1 MFGKLNNIVTAPHV
15 QCYSHADHA
24 CYSVE
29 QRLRSY
35 RNSLKFAFRTI
46 CVLSKNRKQKH
57 RKNIHSLCSTTGRS
71 TSTREHYNVIVASL
85 KPGFQLNAT
94 HATQPI
100 ALRALRALR
109 KRKPQETQGIAL
121 RALRA
126 LRKRKPQT
134 MQAFDW
140 LL

>member
-1 MFGKLNNIVTAPHV
+1 MSIA
-15 QCYSHADHA
+15 
-24 CYSVE
+24 
-29 QRLRSY
+29 
-35 RNSLKFAFRTI
+35 
-46 CVLSKNRKQKH
+46 
-57 RKNIHSLCSTTGRS
+57 
-71 TSTREHYNVIVASL
+71 TRL

-100 ALRALRALR
+100 ALRALR

-134 MQAFDW
+134 TQAFDW